1 MDEKFSLFIIRCFY
15 NGKYTWMN
23 KVEITCSNNGKSKTA
38 DVLSQNDKYA
48 KVVVEGTQI
57 AIEMFRTDVNKPYI
71 GHTAG
76 LEFTWQ
82 PKQ

>member
-1 MDEKFSLFIIRCFY
+1 MEQIEIICTD
-15 NGKYTWMN
+15 NGKTKNAEVLN
-23 KVEITCSNNGKSKTA
+23 KS
-38 DVLSQNDKYA
+38 DKYM

-57 AIEMFRTDVNKPYI
+57 AIELYRSDVNKPYI

-82 PKQ
+82 QKN

>member
-1 MDEKFSLFIIRCFY
+1 MEQIQ
-15 NGKYTWMN
+15 
-23 KVEITCSNNGKSKTA
+23 ITCTENGLVKTA
-38 DVLSQNDKYA
+38 DVLSQNDKYM

-57 AIEMFRTDVNKPYI
+57 AIELHRIDVNKPYI

>member
-1 MDEKFSLFIIRCFY
+1 MDKVNIIC
-15 NGKYTWMN
+15 T
-23 KVEITCSNNGKSKTA
+23 NNGKTKIA
-38 DVLSQNDKYA
+38 DVLSKSDKHM

-57 AIEMFRTDVNKPYI
+57 AIDMHRTTINMPYT

-82 PKQ
+82 PENL

>member
-1 MDEKFSLFIIRCFY
+1 MEKI
-15 NGKYTWMN
+15 K
-23 KVEITCSNNGKSKTA
+23 ITCTNNGKKKEA
-38 DVLSQNDKYA
+38 DVIQKNDKHL

-57 AIEMFRTDVNKPYI
+57 AIELFREDVNNPYI

-82 PKQ
+82 QKI